1 MKLLQAFGNPF
12 YRMGSLQMLM
22 FFAGWGIWWSF
33 FQIWLT
39 TKQGFSGAQV
49 GTIFSFGSAAALMLM
64 FVYGSIQDKLGM
76 KRTLLIAL
84 IACQVFLAP
93 FFTWVY
99 VPMLEANFYVGAV
112 VGAIYLAVSYLAAC
126 PVFEAV
132 TERMSR
138 RFHFE
143 FGQARAW
150 GSFGYAISALAAGFL
165 FTISPYL
172 VFWTGSAVSA
182 VLLALLLFMKPEK
195 DEENL
200 ARYEDKEESL
210 KDSKTPSMKDILGV
224 FKIGDVWKIIGF
236 VIMSWTFYTV
246 FDQQMFPEFF
256 TRFFDTP
263 EQGQQAYGVL
273 NSIEVFLEFL
283 MMGLVPVFM
292 RKIGV
297 RKAILLSCA
306 IMVVRIAGCGLA
318 SSPLG
323 VGIIKLLH
331 APETALF
338 ILAIFRY
345 FTLHFDT
352 RISATLYMVGFQ
364 IAAQVGQI
372 IFSAPLGALHDQIG
386 YQQTFLVIS
395 GIVCVASLYA
405 FFILRKDDQCVEG
418 QPLEMEPVTE

>member
-182 VLLALLLFMKPEK
+182 MLLALLLFMKPEK

-306 IMVVRIAGCGLA
+306 IMVVRIGGCGLA
-318 SSPLG
+318 SSPVG

-345 FTLHFDT
+345 FTMHFDT

-405 FFILRKDDQCVEG
+405 FFILRKDDQCVDG

>member
-12 YRMGSLQMLM
+12 YRMGSLQMLL

-49 GTIFSFGSAAALMLM
+49 GTIFSFGSAAALVLM

-76 KRTLLIAL
+76 KRNLLIAL

-195 DEENL
+195 NEENL
-200 ARYEDKEESL
+200 TRYEDKEESL

-306 IMVVRIAGCGLA
+306 IMVVRIGGCGLA

-372 IFSAPLGALHDQIG
+372 IFSTPLGALHDQIG
-386 YQQTFLVIS
+386 YQQTFMVIS
-395 GIVCVASLYA
+395 GIVCAASLYA
-405 FFILRKDDQCVEG
+405 FFILRKDEECVEG

>member
-49 GTIFSFGSAAALMLM
+49 GTIFSFGSAVALVLM

-76 KRTLLIAL
+76 KRNLLIAL

-112 VGAIYLAVSYLAAC
+112 VGSIYLAVSYLAAC

-306 IMVVRIAGCGLA
+306 IMVVRIGGCGLA

-405 FFILRKDDQCVEG
+405 FFILRKDNQCVEG

>member
-306 IMVVRIAGCGLA
+306 IMVVRIGGCGLA

>member
-1 MKLLQAFGNPF
+1 MKFLQAFGNPF
-12 YRMGSLQMLM
+12 YRMGSLQIML
-22 FFAGWGIWWSF
+22 FFGGWGIWWSF

-49 GTIFSFGSAAALMLM
+49 GTIFSFGSAVALLLM

-76 KRTLLIAL
+76 KKHLLIAL
-84 IACQVFLAP
+84 ITCQVFLAP

-99 VPMLEANFYVGAV
+99 VPMLEANFYLGAMVGAV
-112 VGAIYLAVSYLAAC
+112 YLAVSYLAAC

-143 FGQARAW
+143 YGQARAW

-165 FTISPYL
+165 FTVNPYL

-182 VLLALLLFMKPEK
+182 VLLLTLLFMKPEK
-195 DEENL
+195 KEENL
-200 ARYEDKEESL
+200 ARFEDKSESQ
-210 KDSKTPSMKDILGV
+210 KDSKTPTMKDILGV
-224 FKIGDVWKIIGF
+224 FKIADLWKIIGF

-256 TRFFDTP
+256 TRFFATP
-263 EQGQQAYGVL
+263 EEGQQAYGVL

-283 MMGLVPVFM
+283 MMGMVPVFM
-292 RKIGV
+292 KKIGV
-297 RKAILLSCA
+297 RKAILLSCC
-306 IMVVRIAGCGLA
+306 IMILRIGGCGLA
-318 SSPLG
+318 DSPLG

-364 IAAQVGQI
+364 IAAQIGQI

-405 FFILRKDDQCVEG
+405 FAILRKDDQCVEG
-418 QPLEMEPVTE
+418 QPLEMEAVAE